1 MGAEVIYGE
10 SQEIHVSGHG
20 FQKEHA
26 ILMDLVR
33 PKYLVPIGGNFRHV
47 KSYHTMAK
55 TMGYKDEQLISPD
68 TDGIITF
75 SADGKIDLKQH
86 NQLRKVLIDGL
97 GIGDVG
103 TTVLRDRKLL
113 AEEGMFSVV
122 LLVTKETGILSKPP
136 VILSRGFVFEKEN
149 TDLMDFLKV
158 EINRKFSEVTSKPAN
173 FEFIRTE
180 LQAFIEGI
188 ILEKTGRQ
196 PMVLPLVM
204 EV

>member
-1 MGAEVIYGE
+1 MQYLQTELMFTRYR
-10 SQEIHVSGHG
+10 
-20 FQKEHA
+20 
-26 ILMDLVR
+26 ILICLF
-33 PKYLVPIGGNFRHV
+33 L
-47 KSYHTMAK
+47 
-55 TMGYKDEQLISPD
+55 
-68 TDGIITF
+68 
-75 SADGKIDLKQH
+75 
-86 NQLRKVLIDGL
+86 
-97 GIGDVG
+97 
-103 TTVLRDRKLL
+103 
-113 AEEGMFSVV
+113 
-122 LLVTKETGILSKPP
+122 LLVVSASKAFSQQG
-136 VILSRGFVFEKEN
+136 VVRGFVFEKEN